1 MSTNSDFLT
10 KLVKR
15 TTLTERI
22 RDMWDVVNIVVDRL
36 PIETL
41 LKMNENNRGS
51 SKWKH
56 AAPENG
62 FRGKA
67 GSIANRENGTG
78 VLCATSVVKL
88 W

>member
-1 MSTNSDFLT
+1 
-10 KLVKR
+10 
-15 TTLTERI
+15 
-22 RDMWDVVNIVVDRL
+22 
-36 PIETL
+36 
-41 LKMNENNRGS
+41 MNENNQGS
-51 SKWKH
+51 SKRKH

-78 VLCATSVVKL
+78 VLSAASVVKL